1 MKTLI
6 LTITLL
12 FFSLISLKAQN
23 EQQQINEIKRDTSFV
38 YATGTSSVSGEDA
51 SNNAK
56 DLLALEIEQWLKS
69 CSVDGIAGYVAKSRE
84 NSAQIRTQRG
94 KLFRVF
100 AYVNKADILPFYK
113 KENVMVVDLVTQDES
128 ALPLTDSLVAVA
140 EAKVDT
146 LTADSALSVQKTK
159 QSIEKPVDALPPT
172 ESVYTP
178 SPKEQE
184 MLAIHTFAALNDF
197 VNHGR
202 TTGSITQVG
211 KYSNLPVTE
220 KVYVFIHNR
229 EGNVPA
235 CLKIEDSACSN
246 LATGKPDF
254 ISNYKGCGA
263 IWIKIKD

>member
-1 MKTLI
+1 MKTHI
-6 LTITLL
+6 LTFTLL
-12 FFSLISLKAQN
+12 LFSLCSLKAQN
-23 EQQQINEIKRDTSFV
+23 EQQQINEIKRDTSFI

-51 SNNAK
+51 SSNAK

-69 CSVDGIAGYVAKSRE
+69 CSVDSIAGYVAKSKE

-94 KLFRVF
+94 KLYRVF
-100 AYVNKADILPFYK
+100 AYVNKADILPYYK
-113 KENVMVVDLVTQDES
+113 KESVMVVDLVAQEEPTP
-128 ALPLTDSLVAVA
+128 PLTDSLATTTK
-140 EAKVDT
+140 AKVDT
-146 LTADSALSVQKTK
+146 LASDSAETVKETK
-159 QSIEKPVDALPPT
+159 QSIEKPADVLPPT

-184 MLAIHTFAALNDF
+184 MLAIRTFAALNDF
-197 VNHGR
+197 VNQGR

-211 KYSNLPVTE
+211 KYSNLPATD

-235 CLKIEDSACSN
+235 CLKIEDGTCSN

-263 IWIKIKD
+263 IWIMIKD